1 MEFTTQFGLHSQTI
15 RLIGSI
21 KNNLV
26 DSNGPVTLYGQ
37 KSQSSEFEADSFV
50 KDTTFTLQFPI
61 PVKVQDSVLG

>member
-21 KNNLV
+21 NNNLF
-26 DSNGPVTLYGQ
+26 DFNGPNTLYGQ
-37 KSQSSEFEADSFV
+37 KSQSSELEANPV
-50 KDTTFTLQFPI
+50 IKDTTFTLQFPI